1 VSTAALLIALALGG
15 ALGAIAMAF
24 LARAAY
30 DRGYA
35 DAWRQRREW
44 RTELVQRRAAYAKT
58 GKAA

>member
-1 VSTAALLIALALGG
+1 MSSVALLVALALGG
-15 ALGAIAMAF
+15 ALGAIATAF
-24 LARAAY
+24 LASAAY

-44 RTELVQRRAAYAKT
+44 RTELVQRRAAYPKT